1 MPKTYR
7 TPTAEE
13 TRKLEA
19 SRELMQRGISGEK
32 DFLSKIS
39 TTMRK
44 SAQDDITQANRMRES
59 VSPRAREGAAYNEA
73 GYAKGGKVG
82 SASKRADGCAM
93 RGKTRGKMV

>member
-13 TRKLEA
+13 TRKLES
-19 SRELMQRGISGEK
+19 SRELMQRGISGEN
-32 DFLSKIS
+32 DILSKIS

-44 SAQDDITQANRMRES
+44 SARDDIKQADRMRES
-59 VSPRAREGAAYNEA
+59 VSPRAREGEAYNYA
-73 GYAKGGKVG
+73 GYAKGGMVG
-82 SASKRADGCAM
+82 SASKRADGCAQ

>member
-13 TRKLEA
+13 TRKLES
-19 SRELMQRGISGEK
+19 SRELMQRGISGEN
-32 DFLSKIS
+32 DILSKIS

-44 SAQDDITQANRMRES
+44 SARDDIKQADRMRES
-59 VSPRAREGAAYNEA
+59 VPPRAREGAAYNEA
-73 GYAKGGKVG
+73 GYAKGGMVG